1 MRSRLVCLFAFCWL
15 AFALCAVAPLCG
27 EEPAAPVK
35 IRLHPQAATSPA
47 LKYRLL
53 PGRLE
58 QKRGNAAVHYGKVTA
73 EEWTFFSNSKL
84 RDQLDDWQ
92 QAPLEEL
99 RGGKVNLPTQGAIED
114 SIRRGAL
121 CMDCDWL
128 LPVGDVPYYS
138 MLLPEAQQAR
148 GFGRILAVRA
158 RIQIADH
165 NYDDAVTTLQ
175 TGYALGRHVAT
186 GETIVNGLVGIA
198 ICGLM
203 NEQVTEYVQQ
213 LGSPNLYWA
222 LSTLPTPL
230 VDSQRAIDVERM
242 GIELTFPELASA
254 RTQKKTPDEWREQC
268 LRIFSQELGVKLN
281 DENSPKPP
289 SPGEIEKRCRDR
301 MPEAKKFLIAGG
313 LPAKETEEMPMY
325 QIATMYSL
333 AIFHENLDD
342 AIKCYCL
349 PYPEAVARMDAVTE
363 RIKHDDREIF
373 PISDRIMPAI
383 RTSRSATARLERSI
397 TVLRALEALRI
408 YAAGHGD
415 KLPDAL
421 ANVTEV
427 PVPSDPVTGK
437 PFDYHLD
444 GDKASLRGPT
454 FCDVPLNYE
463 ITMIARH

>member
-1 MRSRLVCLFAFCWL
+1 MFAS
-15 AFALCAVAPLCG
+15 CAVAPLCG
-27 EEPAAPVK
+27 EEPATPVK
-35 IRLHPQAATSPA
+35 IRLHPQAAPSPA

-84 RDQLDDWQ
+84 RDQIDDWQ
-92 QAPLEEL
+92 VTPLEEL

-114 SIRRGAL
+114 SIRRGAV

-138 MLLPEAQQAR
+138 MLLPEAQQSR

-198 ICGLM
+198 ICGIM
-203 NEQVTEYVQQ
+203 NDQVTEYVQQ

-222 LSTLPTPL
+222 LSTLPRPL
-230 VDSQRAIDVERM
+230 IDLQRALDVERM
-242 GIELTFPELASA
+242 GIELTFPELANA
-254 RTQKKTPDEWREQC
+254 RTQKKTPDEWREQY
-268 LRIFSQELGVKLN
+268 LRIFSQELGVKLS
-281 DENSPKPP
+281 DQNSPKAP
-289 SPGEIEKRCRDR
+289 SPDELEKRCRDR

-313 LPAKETEEMPMY
+313 LPAKEIEEMPTY
-325 QIATMYSL
+325 QIATLYSL
-333 AIFHENLDD
+333 AIYHENLDD

-349 PYPEAVARMDAVTE
+349 PFPEAIAGMDAVTE

-373 PISDRIMPAI
+373 PISDHIVPVI
-383 RTSRSATARLERSI
+383 GTSRSATARLERSI
-397 TVLRALEALRI
+397 AVLRVLEALRI
-408 YAAGHGD
+408 CAARHGD
-415 KLPDAL
+415 KLPDGL
-421 ANVTEV
+421 ANVNDV
-427 PVPSDPVTGK
+427 PVPNDPVTGK
-437 PFDYHLD
+437 PFDYHRD
-444 GDKASLRGPT
+444 GDKAYLNGPT
-454 FCDVPLNYE
+454 FRDVPLNYE
-463 ITMIARH
+463 ITMVPRH